1 LSLYKYSQRTGK
13 TIDSIRRLALMIDDD
28 DDDDDDVEL
37 MSDCCVLL

>member
-28 DDDDDDVEL
+28 DDDDDVEL